1 MENPKT
7 QKKSPLEI
15 ALAKIRKKQALEA
28 KFKKV
33 NEKKEQKKRELQDIN
48 NEVMKWKN
56 KVDDSESNID
66 ILKDLAKIKTE
77 PSKLRAHEA
86 ATGFFN
92 ILNLFNNNEIENDFS
107 KSYNFLHDTKKVRA
121 AVESA
126 AIYDKENDTVI
137 ISGTLLREKINEQK
151 HIIDE
156 KLKAAADQ
164 LGLDWEKV
172 LNGEDSIPN
181 SVKNADTSA

>member
-1 MENPKT
+1 M
-7 QKKSPLEI
+7 
-15 ALAKIRKKQALEA
+15 
-28 KFKKV
+28 
-33 NEKKEQKKRELQDIN
+33 
-48 NEVMKWKN
+48 
-56 KVDDSESNID
+56 
-66 ILKDLAKIKTE
+66 
-77 PSKLRAHEA
+77 RAHEA